1 MSRATATTTVARA
14 TRTTRRTRDVAAT
27 SRRTTRARGGGDDAG
42 RVFAPARDGDDTQRD
57 AFDGAHVG
65 APVVKA
71 FRGDDATRW
80 TMWYAATNARGDDSI
95 AIATSEDGV
104 TWRRGDSDA
113 VMYRNDVDG
122 RSIDVGRVFGA
133 NGEDWWTFDT
143 RGTQLGDVQLI
154 SSDSISGGSVYWMF
168 YHGYDH
174 GAAAGAAAATTTTRP
189 GLAFSQDG
197 RNWARFEG
205 EHHTGAVFDRGEDGA
220 WDARGVRDPKVLLA
234 GPRDIR
240 VYYASIDAR
249 TGKSAVGLALTAD
262 GFAYNKRGSEA
273 IFGPGPSGSFD
284 DAGVAAPCVV
294 RLGRD
299 EFIMFYEAY
308 SSSAPGVASVAVA
321 TSRDGVSW
329 TRPSAPALE
338 AGAAGAW
345 DQGGV
350 GKPYAV
356 PMAGDRIRLY
366 YEGRAAAGDE
376 RGAGVGV
383 ALSTDADR
391 FVFARRTSD

>member
-1 MSRATATTTVARA
+1 MPRVVAASRAPRASRVAIAA
-14 TRTTRRTRDVAAT
+14 TRMATRMPTRAA
-27 SRRTTRARGGGDDAG
+27 TRARADADG
-42 RVFAPARDGDDTQRD
+42 AGLVFAPARDAPG
-57 AFDGAHVG
+57 AFDEARVG

-80 TMWYAATNARGDDSI
+80 TMWYAATSADGDDSI
-95 AIATSEDGV
+95 AIATSTDGV
-104 TWRRGDSDA
+104 RWRRGSSDA
-113 VMYRNDVDG
+113 VMYRNDVDEM
-122 RSIDVGRVFGA
+122 SVDVGRVFAA
-133 NGEDWWTFDT
+133 NDEDWWTFDT
-143 RGTQLGDVQLI
+143 RGAQLGDVQLI

-168 YHGYDH
+168 YHGYDRS
-174 GAAAGAAAATTTTRP
+174 AARGAAAATTTTRP

-205 EHHTGAVFDRGEDGA
+205 EHHTGAVFDRGEDGE

-262 GFAYNKRGSEA
+262 GFTYRKRGAEA

-294 RLGRD
+294 RLGRE

-338 AGAAGAW
+338 AGVAGAW

-391 FVFARRTSD
+391 FVFARRASD